1 MSQFTVTI
9 PDSLHERAEECAR
22 DESVSLDVFVACA
35 AAERVAVVEAGSFLR
50 ECAARG
56 NGEVFANVLA
66 KVPNVAPKKFD
77 RLSPE
82 ATAAFE
88 KLKERC
94 SRAKP

>member
-35 AAERVAVVEAGSFLR
+35 VAEKVAVVQAGKFLR

-56 NGEVFANVLA
+56 NWEDFANVLA
-66 KVPNVAPKKFD
+66 QVPDVAPEEFD

-82 ATAAFE
+82 AAAAFE
-88 KLKERC
+88 KLKQRC